1 MSLNPGQ
8 FCATSGNVPL
18 NEQLSNGK
26 TAVIITF
33 IVSDVKG
40 HSYWWPRG
48 DHVASRPIYLWI
60 SQLALTQAKILPQVH
75 SLMHF
80 HKSTQVFSS
89 QIKNWNSPASW
100 KPSSGPLLCHSH
112 PQYCVFQELHIDLSL
127 PQLSVGMIEFLVD
140 ETVSSSTSIWFWLH
154 TENKGTWA
162 EVQVPF
168 QVAKFW
174 KKTGCRRSMKIF
186 YSLSTGRA
194 GLGPNLGSPDA

>member
-1 MSLNPGQ
+1 MAQRGPRGIETHLFVNKPISPNTGRNT
-8 FCATSGNVPL
+8 ATSTQLDAFSKHPGLQQPDQEL
-18 NEQLSNGK
+18 EQPSFLE
-26 TAVIITF
+26 
-33 IVSDVKG
+33 
-40 HSYWWPRG
+40 
-48 DHVASRPIYLWI
+48 
-60 SQLALTQAKILPQVH
+60 ALL
-75 SLMHF
+75 
-80 HKSTQVFSS
+80 
-89 QIKNWNSPASW
+89 
-100 KPSSGPLLCHSH
+100 GCHSH

-140 ETVSSSTSIWFWLH
+140 ETVSFSTSIWFWLH